1 VGRRREAKAP
11 SKRRWLRYGIIIGI
25 LLLFVVVYETGQQL
39 RRGEGEGGSETTAPD
54 APRAEDSARRIKS
67 YYRSH
72 DLPAGWEAGA
82 IERRGAGP
90 VAVALHFAPGI
101 RSSRHGEA
109 ARPGEIGPHNA
120 CPTAESGLW
129 GELAEDSFEVA
140 VHDKTGTIGRF
151 ACSAAPPPPAAE

>member
-1 VGRRREAKAP
+1 MGRRREAKAP

-39 RRGEGEGGSETTAPD
+39 RRSGTGKGSEATAPD

-72 DLPAGWEAGA
+72 DLPAGWEVGA
-82 IERRGAGP
+82 IAREGAGP
-90 VAVALHFAPGI
+90 VRVALHFGPGI

-109 ARPGEIGPHNA
+109 ARPGEVGPHNA
-120 CPTAESGLW
+120 CPTGESGLW
-129 GELAEDSFEVA
+129 SELAEDSFEV
-140 VHDKTGTIGRF
+140 VVSDKTGTIGHF
-151 ACSAAPPPPAAE
+151 ACTAPAAE